1 MDRTRIIDALGP
13 LALLAIGM
21 AFASG
26 AWLNLDLGTL
36 RRLGPGA
43 LPLGL
48 GLILMTLG
56 VIALIQGLVQNA
68 ELVPR
73 PDLHALAAVGVAI
86 ATFAFLTERLGLLP
100 AAFGTVLAMTTVIG
114 DLPWLGRL
122 SLALGVAIGVWA
134 VFLLGLR
141 LPIRAFGAS

>member
-1 MDRTRIIDALGP
+1 MDRARVTDALGP
-13 LALLAIGM
+13 LALIAIGI
-21 AFASG
+21 AFAAG

-48 GLILMTLG
+48 GLILATLG
-56 VIALIQGLVQNA
+56 SIALVQGLTQHA
-68 ELVPR
+68 ERVPR
-73 PDLHALAAVGVAI
+73 PDFHALAAVGAAI
-86 ATFAFLTERLGLLP
+86 ATFAILTERVGVLP
-100 AAFGTVLAMTTVIG
+100 AVFGTVLTMTTVIG

-122 SLALGVAIGVWA
+122 ALALSVAIGIWL

-141 LPIRAFGAS
+141 LPIRAIGAG

>member
-1 MDRTRIIDALGP
+1 MDRARLTDALGP
-13 LALLAIGM
+13 LALVAIGM
-21 AFASG
+21 AFAAG

-48 GLILMTLG
+48 GLILAILG
-56 VIALIQGLVQNA
+56 VIALVQGLVQNA
-68 ELVPR
+68 EQVSR

-86 ATFAFLTERLGLLP
+86 ATFAVLTERLGLLP
-100 AAFGTVLAMTTVIG
+100 AVFGTVLAMTTVIG
-114 DLPWLGRL
+114 ALPWLGRL
-122 SLALGVAIGVWA
+122 TLALGVAIVVWA

-141 LPIRAFGAS
+141 LPIRAFGAG

>member
-1 MDRTRIIDALGP
+1 MDRARLTDALAP
-13 LALLAIGM
+13 IALMAIGI
-21 AFASG
+21 AFAAGS
-26 AWLNLDLGTL
+26 WLHLDLGTL

-48 GLILMTLG
+48 GVILALLG
-56 VIALIQGLVQNA
+56 AIALVQGLMQHA
-68 ELVPR
+68 EQVPR

-86 ATFAFLTERLGLLP
+86 TSFAVLTERLGLLP
-100 AAFGTVLAMTTVIG
+100 AVFGTVLAMTTVIG

-122 SLALGVAIGVWA
+122 TLALGVAIGIWG

-141 LPIRAFGAS
+141 LPLRAFGAG

>member
-1 MDRTRIIDALGP
+1 MDRTRLTDALGP
-13 LALLAIGM
+13 LALIAIGI
-21 AFASG
+21 AFAAG

-48 GLILMTLG
+48 GLILATLG
-56 VIALIQGLVQNA
+56 AIALVQGLLQHA

-73 PDLHALAAVGVAI
+73 PDLHALTAVSVAI
-86 ATFAFLTERLGLLP
+86 ATFVVLTERLGLLP
-100 AAFGTVLAMTTVIG
+100 AVFGTVLAMTTVIG

-122 SLALGVAIGVWA
+122 ALALGIALGVWG

-141 LPIRAFGAS
+141 LPIRAFGAG

>member
-1 MDRTRIIDALGP
+1 MDRTRLTDALGP
-13 LALLAIGM
+13 LALIAIGI
-21 AFASG
+21 AFAAG

-48 GLILMTLG
+48 GLILATLG
-56 VIALIQGLVQNA
+56 AIALVQGLLQHA

-73 PDLHALAAVGVAI
+73 PDLHALTAVSVAI
-86 ATFAFLTERLGLLP
+86 ATFVVLTERLGLLP
-100 AAFGTVLAMTTVIG
+100 AVFGTVLAMTTVIG

-122 SLALGVAIGVWA
+122 ALALGIALGVWG

-141 LPIRAFGAS
+141 LPIHAFGAG

>member
-1 MDRTRIIDALGP
+1 LDRARLTDALAP
-13 LALLAIGM
+13 IALMAIGI
-21 AFASG
+21 AFAAGS
-26 AWLNLDLGTL
+26 WLHLDLGTL

-48 GLILMTLG
+48 GVILALLG
-56 VIALIQGLVQNA
+56 AIALVQGLMQHA
-68 ELVPR
+68 EQVPR

-86 ATFAFLTERLGLLP
+86 TSFAVLTERLGLLP
-100 AAFGTVLAMTTVIG
+100 AVFGTVLAMTTVIG

-122 SLALGVAIGVWA
+122 TLALGVAIGIWG

-141 LPIRAFGAS
+141 LPLRAFGAG